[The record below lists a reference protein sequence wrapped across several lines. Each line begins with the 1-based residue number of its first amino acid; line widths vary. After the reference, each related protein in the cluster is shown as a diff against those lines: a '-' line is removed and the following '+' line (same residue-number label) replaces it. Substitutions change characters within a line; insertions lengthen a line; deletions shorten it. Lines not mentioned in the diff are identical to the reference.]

1 MHEPRRGYEIV
12 SRTTHRKECA
22 ELQLVLTA
30 IGIHAESNHQD
41 DQWLLTVR
49 HDDLPVAIA
58 ELESYRHE
66 NPESTAG
73 DRNNTSTPVP
83 LYGGAATAVSVYLG
97 ALVLIDIL
105 ANQNVFNLNWYQAG
119 QMHAGSVIAGQWWRV
134 VTALTLHS
142 DSAHLLS
149 NLLFGA
155 VFGFLAGR
163 VLGGGVAWLGIVI
176 AGALGNFMNA
186 IVQPPGHLSI
196 GASTAVFAAL
206 GMIVSHSL
214 QTWTLDQQKPT
225 AMKRWSPL
233 IGGALL
239 FAFLGIGGEHTDVI
253 AHVTGFLAGLLIGW
267 IGCQISGRWL
277 SMRTVQ
283 RLAGFGA
290 IVLVG
295 FAWVMAFFLATS
307 PPS

>member
-22 ELQLVLTA
+22 ELQLVLAA
-30 IGIHAESNHQD
+30 IGIQAETIHQD
-41 DQWLLTVR
+41 GHWLLTVS
-49 HDDLPVAIA
+49 HDDLPSAIA
-58 ELESYRHE
+58 ELESYRRE
-66 NPESTAG
+66 NPETAAG
-73 DRNNTSTPVP
+73 DRSNASTPVP
-83 LYGGAATAVSVYLG
+83 LYGGAATAVGVYLG
-97 ALVLIDIL
+97 AVVLIDVL
-105 ANQNVFNLNWYQAG
+105 ANQHVLDLNWYQAG
-119 QMHAGSVIAGQWWRV
+119 QMHAGSVVAGQWWRV

-142 DSAHLLS
+142 DLEHILS

-163 VLGGGVAWLGIVI
+163 ILGGGVAWLGIVL

-186 IVQPPGHLSI
+186 LVQPPAHLSI

-214 QTWTLDQQKPT
+214 QAWTLVQQKPT

-233 IGGALL
+233 IGGAIL
-239 FAFLGIGGEHTDVI
+239 FAYLGIGGEHTDVL

-267 IGCQISGRWL
+267 IGCRISGHWL

-283 RLAGFGA
+283 LLAGFGA
-290 IVLVG
+290 IVIVG
-295 FAWVMAFFLATS
+295 AAWLMAFLLAT
-307 PPS
+307 